1 MIPVNLFMIQGGFWC
16 FENGD
21 CVQMF
26 LEEMA
31 VRHKKF
37 SLFETGECGDW
48 CIGICRYWI
57 FDSVRS
63 VPVFIVGRI

>member
-1 MIPVNLFMIQGGFWC
+1 MVPLQRSWDWTGLSGAEMIPVSLFMIPGGFWC

-48 CIGICRYWI
+48 CIGICR
-57 FDSVRS
+57 
-63 VPVFIVGRI
+63 